1 MEKIMKRREA
11 MAASGTFVLAA
22 LSTPALAQA
31 KDMAHDHAHMHGAP
45 NAALLA
51 AVSDCVVKGQTC
63 LAHCLV
69 LLADGDK
76 PMAACAKSVN
86 QMLAVCG
93 ALQGLAAQQSSLLP
107 AMAKIALEACQLC
120 EKECRKHEKHAEC
133 KACMES
139 CAECAKQCKAL
150 AV

>member
-1 MEKIMKRREA
+1 MKRREA
-11 MAASGTFVLAA
+11 MAGSGAFVLAA
-22 LSTPALAQA
+22 LSTAALAQT
-31 KDMAHDHAHMHGAP
+31 KDPAHDHAHMHGGP
-45 NAALLA
+45 NQTLLA
-51 AVSDCVVKGQTC
+51 AASDCVVKGQAC

-76 PMAACAKSVN
+76 VMAACAKSVN

-93 ALQGLAAQQSSLLP
+93 ALQNLAAQQSALLP
-107 AMAKIALEACQLC
+107 AMAKVALDACQAC
-120 EKECRKHEKHAEC
+120 EKECRQHEKKHAEC

-150 AV
+150 IA